1 MVELFEMWAMVEAL
15 GLICLPLTITVCH
28 NLPDRGW
35 AFSKTIGVAL
45 LAFCV
50 WLPLMSIHL
59 LPFSQF
65 FILGIVLIILACNLL
80 GFWRTYHTI
89 IKMVRRNI
97 SYIIVTEVVFVG
109 MVLLLGWLRS
119 YRPDIRNFEMFM
131 DEGFLAAIMRSP
143 HLPPND
149 MWLAGYSINYYYY
162 AHFTIAVLAKL
173 LGQIPSIAFNT
184 GISVIFGLTAVNLFG
199 VTCNIVSW
207 AHHVRAHAR
216 TQPALPLARPDQVYP
231 PLPGSMPYGLF
242 TIVMGLVLGNL
253 AATQQWWENHGDGL
267 LQAHFDWFGPSRVI
281 EKTINEFPAFSFLLS
296 CFHAHTLT
304 LAFTI
309 LAVGLAFNLYLERGG
324 KGLFVFGRGWSLP
337 LTLGTTALV
346 LGGLFAMNGWDFPTY
361 LGITLIC
368 IALQQWLAHQSRF
381 SLELVLDVLTAGA
394 VLTSLSVFLFVP
406 FYVSFISPSQGIGI
420 VGPGDRSQFRDELLI
435 YGLFAFLFLSL
446 LVKSALKRL
455 RFAYSPTMGTLHHL
469 QPTTPRPRL
478 GLGLVGI
485 LLIVVLALATL
496 RFVQNSTTLVV
507 AASIALS
514 GIVLVLYNTG
524 DHSHAFTLLLGA
536 VALGLVAFC
545 EVFFLKDVFA
555 GNYPRMNTVF
565 KFYFQAWALLSI
577 ASGCGLFFLLE
588 HFWRIDSVSVP
599 LRRLQHSGRALWAV
613 GLLALVLAS
622 TAYPLLAPPARLAHY
637 DFQVKQLVLTRS
649 NSLDGLTYL
658 QNCRPPDLDPD
669 PVPFCTYD
677 VSSDYAAIRW
687 INANIQG
694 DPVIVEAT
702 GNDYSLYGRVSTFT
716 GLPTIMGWVG
726 HEYQW
731 RVNWLNDA
739 LNAADFYRRTADID
753 VIYTSPDANLVLTT
767 MARYQAQYLYVG
779 PLERIKYPHV
789 NLQRFSAFMQVV
801 YNAAGVTIYGKV
813 T

>member
-1 MVELFEMWAMVEAL
+1 
-15 GLICLPLTITVCH
+15 
-28 NLPDRGW
+28 
-35 AFSKTIGVAL
+35 
-45 LAFCV
+45 
-50 WLPLMSIHL
+50 
-59 LPFSQF
+59 
-65 FILGIVLIILACNLL
+65 
-80 GFWRTYHTI
+80 
-89 IKMVRRNI
+89 
-97 SYIIVTEVVFVG
+97 
-109 MVLLLGWLRS
+109 
-119 YRPDIRNFEMFM
+119 
-131 DEGFLAAIMRSP
+131 
-143 HLPPND
+143 
-149 MWLAGYSINYYYY
+149 
-162 AHFTIAVLAKL
+162 
-173 LGQIPSIAFNT
+173 
-184 GISVIFGLTAVNLFG
+184 
-199 VTCNIVSW
+199 
-207 AHHVRAHAR
+207 
-216 TQPALPLARPDQVYP
+216 
-231 PLPGSMPYGLF
+231 
-242 TIVMGLVLGNL
+242 
-253 AATQQWWENHGDGL
+253 
-267 LQAHFDWFGPSRVI
+267 
-281 EKTINEFPAFSFLLS
+281 
-296 CFHAHTLT
+296 
-304 LAFTI
+304 
-309 LAVGLAFNLYLERGG
+309 
-324 KGLFVFGRGWSLP
+324 
-337 LTLGTTALV
+337 
-346 LGGLFAMNGWDFPTY
+346 MNGWDFPTY

-455 RFAYSPTMGTLHHL
+455 RFAYSPTMGTLHHP

-485 LLIVVLALATL
+485 LLIVVLVLATL

-514 GIVLVLYNTG
+514 GIVLVLYNIRA
-524 DHSHAFTLLLGA
+524 HSHAFTLLLGA
-536 VALGLVAFC
+536 VAFGLVAFC

-588 HFWRIDSVSVP
+588 HFWRIDSVFVS
-599 LRRLQHSGRALWAV
+599 LRWLQRSGRALWAM

-702 GNDYSLYGRVSTFT
+702 GNDYSLYGRVSAFT

-731 RVNWLNDA
+731 RVNWLNNA

-753 VIYTSPDANLVLTT
+753 AIYTSPDANLVLTT
-767 MARYQAQYLYVG
+767 MARYQARYLYVG

-801 YNAAGVTIYGKV
+801 YNAAGVTIYKV
-813 T
+813 A

>member
-1 MVELFEMWAMVEAL
+1 MLL
-15 GLICLPLTITVCH
+15 S
-28 NLPDRGW
+28 LPDC
-35 AFSKTIGVAL
+35 SKV
-45 LAFCV
+45 
-50 WLPLMSIHL
+50 SH
-59 LPFSQF
+59 
-65 FILGIVLIILACNLL
+65 
-80 GFWRTYHTI
+80 GF
-89 IKMVRRNI
+89 
-97 SYIIVTEVVFVG
+97 EPC
-109 MVLLLGWLRS
+109 L
-119 YRPDIRNFEMFM
+119 
-131 DEGFLAAIMRSP
+131 
-143 HLPPND
+143 
-149 MWLAGYSINYYYY
+149 
-162 AHFTIAVLAKL
+162 
-173 LGQIPSIAFNT
+173 
-184 GISVIFGLTAVNLFG
+184 
-199 VTCNIVSW
+199 
-207 AHHVRAHAR
+207 
-216 TQPALPLARPDQVYP
+216 
-231 PLPGSMPYGLF
+231 
-242 TIVMGLVLGNL
+242 
-253 AATQQWWENHGDGL
+253 
-267 LQAHFDWFGPSRVI
+267 
-281 EKTINEFPAFSFLLS
+281 
-296 CFHAHTLT
+296 
-304 LAFTI
+304 
-309 LAVGLAFNLYLERGG
+309 
-324 KGLFVFGRGWSLP
+324 
-337 LTLGTTALV
+337 
-346 LGGLFAMNGWDFPTY
+346 
-361 LGITLIC
+361 
-368 IALQQWLAHQSRF
+368 
-381 SLELVLDVLTAGA
+381 
-394 VLTSLSVFLFVP
+394 
-406 FYVSFISPSQGIGI
+406 
-420 VGPGDRSQFRDELLI
+420 
-435 YGLFAFLFLSL
+435 
-446 LVKSALKRL
+446 
-455 RFAYSPTMGTLHHL
+455 
-469 QPTTPRPRL
+469 
-478 GLGLVGI
+478 
-485 LLIVVLALATL
+485 
-496 RFVQNSTTLVV
+496 
-507 AASIALS
+507 
-514 GIVLVLYNTG
+514 
-524 DHSHAFTLLLGA
+524 
-536 VALGLVAFC
+536 
-545 EVFFLKDVFA
+545 
-555 GNYPRMNTVF
+555 

>member
-97 SYIIVTEVVFVG
+97 SYIIVTEAVFVG

-199 VTCNIVSW
+199 VTCNVVSW
-207 AHHVRAHAR
+207 ARHVRAHAR

-231 PLPGSMPYGLF
+231 PLPGAMPYGLF

-324 KGLFVFGRGWSLP
+324 KALFVFGRGWSLP

-446 LVKSALKRL
+446 LVKSALNRL
-455 RFAYSPTMGTLHHL
+455 RFAYSPTMETLHHP

-485 LLIVVLALATL
+485 LLIVVLVLATL

-514 GIVLVLYNTG
+514 GIVLVLYNIR

-536 VALGLVAFC
+536 VAFGLVAFC

-588 HFWRIDSVSVP
+588 HFWRIDSVFVS
-599 LRRLQHSGRALWAV
+599 LRWLQRSGRALWAM

-702 GNDYSLYGRVSTFT
+702 GNDYSLYGRVSAFT

-731 RVNWLNDA
+731 RVNWLNNA

-753 VIYTSPDANLVLTT
+753 AIYTSPDANLVLTT
-767 MARYQAQYLYVG
+767 MARYQARYLYVG

-801 YNAAGVTIYGKV
+801 YNAAGVTIYKV
-813 T
+813 A